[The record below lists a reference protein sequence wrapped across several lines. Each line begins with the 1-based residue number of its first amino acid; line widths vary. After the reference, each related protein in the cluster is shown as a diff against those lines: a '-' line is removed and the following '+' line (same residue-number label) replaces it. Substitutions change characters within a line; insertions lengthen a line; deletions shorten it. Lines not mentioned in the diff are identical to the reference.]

1 MIVRKNSHKGGRKRE
16 SRNRK
21 ETNSNTH
28 TPW

>member
-16 SRNRK
+16 RAEIEK
-21 ETNSNTH
+21 KQIQTH